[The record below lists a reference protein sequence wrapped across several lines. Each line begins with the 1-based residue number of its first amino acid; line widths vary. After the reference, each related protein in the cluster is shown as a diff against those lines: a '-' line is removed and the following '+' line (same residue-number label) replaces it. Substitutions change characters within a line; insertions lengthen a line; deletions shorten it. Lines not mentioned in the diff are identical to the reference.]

1 MPIARKIALRLAG
14 TRFGG
19 WAMAEEVDFG
29 VFRAKPSAR
38 FYLGLC
44 LMALSYLLG
53 LPAMALCGYLAH
65 AWKEPLIL
73 PLGVGAVFV
82 AVHLLFAAGV
92 YLAGANYAMILL
104 RWFASRFLRTHLSHS
119 KRQ

>member
-1 MPIARKIALRLAG
+1 MSLALGPSGVVFEALSPKIGLQRVPSSG
-14 TRFGG
+14 
-19 WAMAEEVDFG
+19 
-29 VFRAKPSAR
+29 KSSAR

-82 AVHLLFAAGV
+82 AVLLIFAAGV
-92 YLAGANYAMILL
+92 YLAGANYAKILL
-104 RWFASRFLRTHLSHS
+104 RWFASRFLRIHLSHS

>member
-1 MPIARKIALRLAG
+1 MSLALGPSGVVFEALSPKIGRQRVPSSG
-14 TRFGG
+14 
-19 WAMAEEVDFG
+19 
-29 VFRAKPSAR
+29 KSSAR

-82 AVHLLFAAGV
+82 AVLLIFAAGV
-92 YLAGANYAMILL
+92 YLAGANYAKILL
-104 RWFASRFLRTHLSHS
+104 RWFASRFLRIHLSHS